1 MFERFEVLQN
11 ADMRQYT
18 TLKLGGTADWL
29 AFPRSAAEIAELFA
43 EAGAAGLPVS
53 VIGHGSNVLVLDG
66 GIRGLV
72 IRIDKNMKN
81 IRREGN
87 RLTAAAGAMLGAVA
101 GFAAENGLTGL
112 EFASGIPGTVGGA
125 VTMNAGAY
133 GGEMKD
139 VVVRVDGILPDGT
152 EMSLSGEEMQFGY
165 RRSAVKDLNLIVTEV
180 TMELAEGDPA
190 EIRAKMSELNRQRAE
205 KQPLD
210 VPSAGSTFKRPEG
223 FYAAALIDQCGLK
236 GYSVGGAQVSMKH
249 AGFLVNSGDS
259 SRDYLELVRTV
270 QRIVRERAGVE
281 LEPEIRIIGEEV

>member
-1 MFERFEVLQN
+1 MFERFEVLQH

-18 TLKLGGTADWL
+18 TLKLGGPADWL
-29 AFPRSAAEIAELFA
+29 AFPRSTEEIAELFA
-43 EAGAAGLPVS
+43 EAGAEGMPVT
-53 VIGHGSNVLVLDG
+53 VIGHGSNLLVLDG

-72 IRIDKNMKN
+72 IRIEKNMKS

-87 RLTAAAGAMLGAVA
+87 RLIVQAGAMLGAAA

-139 VVVRVDGILPDGT
+139 IVVRVDGILPDGT
-152 EMSLSGEEMQFGY
+152 EMSLSGEEMRFGY

-190 EIRAKMSELNRQRAE
+190 AIRVKMSDLNRQRAE

-236 GYSVGGAQVSMKH
+236 GYSVGGAQVSLKH
-249 AGFLVNSGDS
+249 AGFLVNSGNS
-259 SRDYLELVRTV
+259 SKDYLELVRTV

>member
-1 MFERFEVLQN
+1 MFERFEVLQH

-18 TLKLGGTADWL
+18 TLKLGGPADWL
-29 AFPRSAAEIAELFA
+29 AFPRSTEEIAELFA
-43 EAGAAGLPVS
+43 EAGAEGMPVT
-53 VIGHGSNVLVLDG
+53 VIGHGSNLLVLDG

-72 IRIDKNMKN
+72 IRIEKNMKS

-87 RLTAAAGAMLGAVA
+87 RLIVQAGAMLGAAA

-139 VVVRVDGILPDGT
+139 IVVRVDGILPDGT
-152 EMSLSGEEMQFGY
+152 EMSLSGEEMRFGY

-190 EIRAKMSELNRQRAE
+190 AIRVKMSDLNRQRAE

-223 FYAAALIDQCGLK
+223 LYAAALIDQCGL
-236 GYSVGGAQVSMKH
+236 
-249 AGFLVNSGDS
+249 
-259 SRDYLELVRTV
+259 
-270 QRIVRERAGVE
+270 
-281 LEPEIRIIGEEV
+281 

>member
-1 MFERFEVLQN
+1 MFERFEVLQH

-18 TLKLGGTADWL
+18 TLKLGGPADWL

-43 EAGAAGLPVS
+43 EAGAAGLPVT

-152 EMSLSGEEMQFGY
+152 EMSLSGEEMRFGY

-190 EIRAKMSELNRQRAE
+190 AIRAKMSELNRQRAE

>member
-43 EAGAAGLPVS
+43 EAGAAGLPVT
-53 VIGHGSNVLVLDG
+53 VIGHGSNLLVLDG

-152 EMSLSGEEMQFGY
+152 EMSLSGEEMRFGY

>member
-43 EAGAAGLPVS
+43 EAGAAGLPVT

-72 IRIDKNMKN
+72 IRIDKNMKS

-190 EIRAKMSELNRQRAE
+190 AIRAKMSELNRQRAE